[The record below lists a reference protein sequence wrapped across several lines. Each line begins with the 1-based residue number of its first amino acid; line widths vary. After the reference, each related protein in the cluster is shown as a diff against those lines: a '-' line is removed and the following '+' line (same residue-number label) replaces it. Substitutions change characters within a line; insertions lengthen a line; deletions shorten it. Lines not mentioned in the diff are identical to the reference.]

1 MLLVCILPFFLLLG
15 EYHPVFPLQEFSFPQ
30 PKGNY
35 LYHLVIAFLFRVKIE
50 WRGNGIFKVTINSLS
65 IGY

>member
-50 WRGNGIFKVTINSLS
+50 
-65 IGY
+65 